1 MIACHPPQHRI
12 AKKNEMN
19 QSLIISTLGPDRPG
33 LLESLARHISQSGC
47 SVTQSRGSLIDGQLL
62 FMARLTGS
70 WDTLAR
76 VEASAERLER
86 ELGIDIQLRR
96 VEAPDPVGGRLPYT
110 VDIVASDR
118 TGTLTE
124 VITFFEK
131 HDSRVAEVV
140 TQSYVSDHTQT
151 PMATIQMTVHVAE
164 SQPITLVR
172 DNFMELCDRL
182 NLDGLMEPIKH

>member
-1 MIACHPPQHRI
+1 
-12 AKKNEMN
+12 MN
-19 QSLIISTLGPDRPG
+19 QSLIISTLGPNRPG

-47 SVTQSRGSLIDGQLL
+47 SVTHSRGSLIDGQLL

-86 ELGIDIQLRR
+86 ELGVDIQLRR
-96 VEAPDPVGGRLPYT
+96 TESSDETGNRLPYT

-124 VITFFEK
+124 VIAFFQQ
-131 HDSRVAEVV
+131 HDTDVAEVV

-151 PMATIQMTVHVAE
+151 PMATIQMTVHVPE
-164 SQPITLVR
+164 QQPLTLVR